1 MTLPPLDKVSEAST
15 SSRVGSVDPLRVM
28 APLLRK
34 VPPSTSVA
42 SSATTMAPK
51 LTPVPVPSAAVKV
64 PAVTSSAAPC
74 EVTIAPMVGSSE
86 AVLLT
91 TPPAPTVAW
100 VLEPGM
106 PLVQLL
112 VVDQTPVPPDFQL
125 SGVRLMTSWTI
136 AELVPRTPPVG
147 ERISIVKLSLGESAA
162 SGLRV
167 TLTVCAPGP
176 LRLRVPDVG
185 PTKSARLGPLEPG
198 TTSQPTVPPPAG
210 PYIST
215 LYDNFEPALDSV
227 TVAAFNDFGSNS
239 NR

>member
-1 MTLPPLDKVSEAST
+1 LPPPDKVSEAST
-15 SSRVGSVDPLRVM
+15 SSRVGSVDPLSVM
-28 APLLRK
+28 EPLLRK

-42 SSATTMAPK
+42 SSATTMAPE

-74 EVTIAPMVGSSE
+74 EVTIAPMVGLST

-91 TPPAPTVAW
+91 TPPAPIIAW
-100 VLEPGM
+100 VLEPGT

-112 VVDQTPVPPDFQL
+112 VVDQTPVPPGFQL
-125 SGVRLMTSWTI
+125 SGVRLMTFWTI

-147 ERISIVKLSLGESAA
+147 ERISIVKLSLGGSAA

-176 LRLRVPDVG
+176 PKLRLPDVA
-185 PTKSARLGPLEPG
+185 PTKSARAGPLAPD
-198 TTSQPTVPPPAG
+198 TTCQSTMPPPAG
-210 PYIST
+210 PYMSI
-215 LYDNFEPALDSV
+215 L
-227 TVAAFNDFGSNS
+227 
-239 NR
+239 